1 MKLDID
7 LEEAILEKMKI
18 NEEKYPVDKVKGSAK
33 KYTEL

>member
-7 LEEAILEKMKI
+7 IEEAIFEKMKN
-18 NEEKYPVDKVKGSAK
+18 NEEKYPVEKVKGSAK